1 MQELESYRLTQQ
13 VKLFGW
19 NCKLNAKKLDTLL
32 EGAGLK
38 REIED
43 SAIIPVP
50 NTDLVMVK
58 NIDIF
63 TPILDEPDIMGEIAA
78 ANVTNDVFALNVPD
92 ISGMLVFLA
101 INKKTPIEIAEGIL
115 KGIKRFMEQ
124 KLNSKVLGGHTIYAQ
139 WPLIGG
145 EASGFVKKAHII
157 KKNYVKLGDK
167 IILTKPI
174 GNQSVMA
181 AYRLQKNRPD
191 LLEHYSNSEVDTAI
205 EFAVEIMIEPLQ
217 DVVKT
222 IHSYS
227 DFSFIHSMTD
237 ISGFGLAGHLKEI
250 LQNSQLSA
258 IIKKIPYMRLAKELA
273 YDFGYKF
280 DECSMPETAGGMLLS
295 VDQNYA
301 EAFSN
306 RLTSNGVQNWIIGE
320 IDKLKPKLVRV
331 SKNVDHIEI
340 KKI

>member
-19 NCKLNAKKLDTLL
+19 NCKLNAKELDTLL
-32 EGAGLK
+32 ERAGLK
-38 REIED
+38 GEIED

-63 TPILDEPDIMGEIAA
+63 TPIVDEPDIMGEIAA
-78 ANVTNDVFALNVPD
+78 ANVTNDIFALNVPD

-101 INKKTPIEIAEGIL
+101 INTKTPIEIAAGIL
-115 KGIKRFMEQ
+115 KGIKNFMEQ

-145 EASGFVKKAHII
+145 EASGFVKKEYII
-157 KKNYVKLGDK
+157 KKNYVKRGDK

-174 GNQSVMA
+174 GNQAVMA
-181 AYRLQKNRPD
+181 AYRLQKNRPA
-191 LLEHYSNSEVDTAI
+191 LLENYSISEVNAAI
-205 EFAVEIMIEPLQ
+205 ELAIELMIEPLQ

-227 DFSFIHSMTD
+227 DFSFVHSMTD
-237 ISGFGLAGHLKEI
+237 ISGFGLAGHLKEM
-250 LQNSQLSA
+250 LQDSHLSA
-258 IIKKIPYMRLAKELA
+258 IIKKIPYIRLAKDLA

-280 DECSMPETAGGMLLS
+280 DECLMSETAGGMLLS
-295 VDQNYA
+295 IDHEYA
-301 EAFSN
+301 EEFSD
-306 RLTSNGVQNWIIGE
+306 RLALNGINNWVVGE
-320 IDKLKPKLVRV
+320 IDKIKPKLVKV
-331 SKNVDHIEI
+331 SNNVEHIEI

>member
-1 MQELESYRLTQQ
+1 M
-13 VKLFGW
+13 
-19 NCKLNAKKLDTLL
+19 
-32 EGAGLK
+32 
-38 REIED
+38 
-43 SAIIPVP
+43 P

-58 NIDIF
+58 NIDVF

-78 ANVTNDVFALNVPD
+78 ANVTNDLFALNVLD

-115 KGIKRFMEQ
+115 KGIKRFMVQ
-124 KLNSKVLGGHTIYAQ
+124 KLNSKVLGGHTIYAK

-145 EASGFVKKAHII
+145 EASGFVKKAYII
-157 KKNYVKLGDK
+157 KKNYVKIGDK

-205 EFAVEIMIEPLQ
+205 EFAVEQMIEPLQ

-222 IHSYS
+222 IHTYS
-227 DFSFIHSMTD
+227 DFSFVHSMTD
-237 ISGFGLAGHLKEI
+237 ISGFGLAGHLKEM

-258 IIKKIPYMRLAKELA
+258 IIKKIPYIRLAKELA

-280 DECSMPETAGGMLLS
+280 DECLMPETAGGMLLS
-295 VDQNYA
+295 VDNNYA
-301 EAFSN
+301 EEFSN
-306 RLTSNGVQNWIIGE
+306 RLMSIGVKNWIIGE
-320 IDKLKPKLVRV
+320 IDNIKPKLVRV
-331 SKNVDHIEI
+331 SKNVEHIEI